1 MTTVAQLLA
10 HKKGPIRSIEA
21 DKPVLEAIRVMAQYN
36 VGALL
41 VMQGSK
47 LHGIVSERDYARKVI
62 LMGRASGD
70 TPVSQIM
77 SSPVHTVMPDQ
88 TVEDCMQI
96 MTDKRCRH
104 LPVVDSEKNVVGV
117 LSIGDLVRALLDEQQ
132 QTIVHLESYIRG

>member
-10 HKKGPIRSIEA
+10 HKKGPVRSIEA
-21 DKPVLEAIRVMAQYN
+21 GKPVLEAIRAMAQYN

-47 LHGIVSERDYARKVI
+47 LQGIVSERDYARKVI

-104 LPVVDSEKNVVGV
+104 LPVVDSEKNVLGV

>member
-10 HKKGPIRSIEA
+10 HKKGPVRSIEA
-21 DKPVLEAIRVMAQYN
+21 GKPVLEAIKVMAQYN

-77 SSPVHTVMPDQ
+77 SSPVHTVAPDR

-104 LPVVDSEKNVVGV
+104 LPVVDSEQNVLGV